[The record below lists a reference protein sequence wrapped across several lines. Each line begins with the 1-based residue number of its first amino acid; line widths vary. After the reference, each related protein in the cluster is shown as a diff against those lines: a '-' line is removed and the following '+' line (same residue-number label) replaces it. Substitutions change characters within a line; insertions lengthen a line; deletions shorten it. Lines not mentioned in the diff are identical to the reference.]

1 LPVILVLRARV
12 VPVSEESPGVDLQR
26 SSVLG
31 RLREW
36 SYGGFFVLCA
46 AITILTTIAI
56 FLTLLGD
63 TLAFVGEYPV
73 MDFLTGLEWSPNPIG
88 GGQVFGLIPLL
99 FATLVVTLTASL
111 VALPIGT
118 LTAIYLSEFAS
129 PRKRAILKPMLEIL
143 AGVPTVVYGYFA
155 LVYVTPALQAT
166 LFPNM
171 KTFNALSASLMVGI
185 MVIPM
190 VSSISEDAMNA
201 VPDELREAGYGLGA
215 TKYEVSTSIVVPAS
229 LSGIASSYIL
239 AISRAIGETMI
250 VVVAMGNNAKLP
262 PVRDGALG
270 IPYIHPG
277 DALLEP
283 GMTITVAMVDIAG
296 SDLTGGTIPYD
307 AMFALGMV
315 LFVITLVMNVI
326 SDLIAQR
333 YREVY

>member
-1 LPVILVLRARV
+1 M
-12 VPVSEESPGVDLQR
+12 SEESPEVDLQR
-26 SSVLG
+26 SSGLSQ
-31 RLREW
+31 LREW

-46 AITILTTIAI
+46 AVTIFTTIAI

-63 TLAFVGEYPV
+63 TLAFVGEYQV
-73 MDFLTGLEWSPNPIG
+73 VDFLTGLEWSPNPIG

-171 KTFNALSASLMVGI
+171 KTFNALSASLMIGI